1 MQAEGE
7 LSGGPDWL
15 AGLAGT
21 KVEGYEIHSG
31 VNTFG
36 EGCRFW
42 MKVPGNDG
50 ACNAKG
56 NVLGTYLH
64 GLFDD
69 GSLADAVVRRARVL
83 KGLPEEAVSAEQ
95 AAVNMRA
102 YREQQFDI
110 LAKAVR
116 ESLDM
121 EKVYAI
127 LRGD

>member
-1 MQAEGE
+1 M
-7 LSGGPDWL
+7 P
-15 AGLAGT
+15 
-21 KVEGYEIHSG
+21 
-31 VNTFG
+31 
-36 EGCRFW
+36 
-42 MKVPGNDG
+42 DG
-50 ACNAKG
+50 ACNAAG

-69 GSLADAVVRRARVL
+69 GTLADAVVRRARAI
-83 KGLPEEAVSAEQ
+83 KGLPEESVSAEQ
-95 AAVNMRA
+95 AAVNMAA

-127 LRGD
+127 LRGND